1 MNNAAPTI
9 YAENLSKTFAGF
21 TAVNNINF
29 TVDAGEMVALL
40 GSNGAGKTTTM
51 MMLLGISLPS
61 SGRASILGHDM
72 ATHRYDAL
80 PRMNFSSPYVDLPPA
95 LTAAQNLS
103 VYGDLYGVP
112 RLKERIE
119 ELAVALQFKDYLHK
133 KFGSLSAGQKTR
145 VSLAKA
151 LLNKPTVLLLD
162 EPTASLDPDSADWVR
177 RYLMQYQ
184 KDTHASIL
192 MASHNMQEV
201 ERMADHI
208 LIMHKG
214 DILHRGTTP
223 ELFAQFNRS
232 NLEDIFLDV
241 VREKVPA

>member
-1 MNNAAPTI
+1 
-9 YAENLSKTFAGF
+9 
-21 TAVNNINF
+21 
-29 TVDAGEMVALL
+29 MVALL

-61 SGRASILGHDM
+61 SGSAHILGHDM
-72 ATHRYDAL
+72 ATHRFDAL
-80 PRMNFSSPYVDLPPA
+80 PLMNFSSPYVDLPPT
-95 LTAAQNLS
+95 LTAAQNLT

-112 RLKERIE
+112 HLKSRIA
-119 ELAVALQFKDYLHK
+119 ELADALQFSDFLNK

-151 LLNKPTVLLLD
+151 LLNKPRVLLLD

-177 RYLMQYQ
+177 TYLMQYQ
-184 KDTHASIL
+184 QETGASIL

-201 ERMADHI
+201 ERMAQHI

-214 DILHRGTTP
+214 RILHQGSTI
-223 ELFAQFNRS
+223 ELYNQFNRT
-232 NLEDIFLDV
+232 NLEAIFLDV